1 MQKNIVGCPFQV
13 LILRLIV
20 VYCMHVAYAPLHTR
34 PIDEFLITDEMA
46 KKNELMTCTAL
57 ALA

>member
-34 PIDEFLITDEMA
+34 PIDEFLITDEME
-46 KKNELMTCTAL
+46 KKMS
-57 ALA
+57 